1 MHRPNPSTRD
11 GACAYCNVM
20 EDIKSNADSAGFA
33 ETVEYFVVSLEK
45 LNYMEKRMMN
55 QHMRAHECVRML
67 VAIVDEFRP
76 EQDSTWLVRQ
86 VCTVLSDYMRA
97 KMHMNI
103 GEPLLE
109 CVRFNGL
116 RYELRCNRSV
126 MPDLVL
132 SATRAYYGHA

>member
-1 MHRPNPSTRD
+1 MSTQ
-11 GACAYCNVM
+11 GLCEN
-20 EDIKSNADSAGFA
+20 
-33 ETVEYFVVSLEK
+33 VEYY
-45 LNYMEKRMMN
+45 LNYIADKASHIEKRAMGN
-55 QHMRAHECVRML
+55 RFKAHECVRML

-86 VCTVLSDYMRA
+86 VCTVLSDYMQA
-97 KMHMNI
+97 KLQMNI

-132 SATRAYYGHA
+132 SATRAY